1 MGGTPET
8 IPIIFAPSLVPRP
21 LHHIMPMVML
31 MVLNMHHLQP
41 DIMMVS
47 LSVQD
52 IMSAVCMIMREAEAM
67 TGVKQL
73 IKERI
78 FGYGMIKMSFYL
90 FLVILILG
98 ATNYNY
104 IVN

>member
-1 MGGTPET
+1 MIDLETDTGTPET
-8 IPIIFAPSLVPRP
+8 IPIIFAPSLAPRP

-67 TGVKQL
+67 TGKNYKSSL
-73 IKERI
+73 IICYK
-78 FGYGMIKMSFYL
+78 
-90 FLVILILG
+90 
-98 ATNYNY
+98 
-104 IVN
+104 